1 VIQVSS
7 KLDGITP
14 LFAPLL
20 PEGQM
25 ALTKNEEEPQN
36 YDVVCGHVCALRRY
50 KIRAGGRHAE
60 AMSA

>member
-1 VIQVSS
+1 MTRSS
-7 KLDGITP
+7 ERSTTPDGVG
-14 LFAPLL
+14 
-20 PEGQM
+20 EGGCTLHR
-25 ALTKNEEEPQN
+25 LTKSDDDPQN